1 MSMLSCWGYCILCFE
16 DSTLVEL
23 AFPCFIWGNESKVCL
38 GLVNFCSA
46 GQNIDFIWL
55 NCCKKQS
62 PNISEPPEKNQSNR
76 LVIYQPPEEHEKN
89 TGPRSAMIYIYI
101 YTVDLSIFFCRA
113 KIWHAESLSMAQMG
127 QGVEPSERI
136 VTGGHGFLPSPLSGH
151 GSRVRVIG
159 APPSY
164 WGNPIHKKTH
174 GKILDHLN
182 FKPPKMAILKG
193 NIIFQHHFVGVPCWF
208 LRS

>member
-55 NCCKKQS
+55 NCCKKT
-62 PNISEPPEKNQSNR
+62 ISE
-76 LVIYQPPEEHEKN
+76 
-89 TGPRSAMIYIYI
+89 YIRTTRKEPIKQTCNIPTTWRTWKKHRAKIGHDLYI

-164 WGNPIHKKTH
+164 WGNPIQKKTH